1 MLDVIIHAMVLAFG
15 LILPLGA
22 QNVFVFQQGAFQPS
36 YWRTLPVVLTASIC
50 DTLLISLAV
59 AGISVLVLANE
70 WLKVILMNI
79 GVIFLVYMGW
89 MTWKSKPIKVHNDAQ
104 AFSFKKQI
112 IFTASISLLN
122 PHAIL
127 DTIGVIGTSS
137 LQYSGTEKIVFT
149 LTCIA
154 VSWLW
159 FAALAFAGRIVGRID
174 STGKLMVI
182 LNKISALIMWGIA
195 FYLTKTLYF

>member
-1 MLDVIIHAMVLAFG
+1 MLDVMIHALVLAFG
-15 LILPLGA
+15 LILPLGV
-22 QNVFVFQQGAFQPS
+22 QNIFVFQQGAFQPS

-50 DTLLISLAV
+50 DTLLIILAV
-59 AGISVLVLANE
+59 AGLSVLVLANM
-70 WLKVILMNI
+70 WFKVILMSI

-89 MTWKSKPIKVHNDAQ
+89 MTWKSKPNKVDNDAE

-112 IFTASISLLN
+112 IFAASISLLN

-137 LQYSGTEKIVFT
+137 LQYSGTEKVVFSIT
-149 LTCIA
+149 AII

-159 FAALAFAGRIVGRID
+159 FAALALAGRLFGRID
-174 STGKLMVI
+174 SSGNLMVI

-195 FYLTKTLYF
+195 LYLTKTLYF